1 MGKVRGGYYLP
12 GLEPVEVRPEP
23 ILRPTW

>member
-12 GLEPVEVRPEP
+12 GVGPVEVRLKP
-23 ILRPTW
+23 ILRPTR